1 MTLLFRDKFDR
12 IIRLPNERIRHIG
25 VHMDLRDK
33 LYLLELTLLYPDFLL
48 KDEGRVDVF
57 YYQKYLKDKH
67 LYFIVV
73 VKVFN
78 GEGFILTIFN
88 SDKLQ
93 Q

>member
-1 MTLLFRDKFDR
+1 MTLLFRDKFNR
-12 IIRLPNERIRHIG
+12 IIRLPNERIHHIG
-25 VHMDLRDK
+25 FHMDLKDK
-33 LYLLELTLLYPDFLL
+33 LYLIESALLHPDFLL
-48 KDEGRVDVF
+48 KDEKRSDVF
-57 YYQKYLKDKH
+57 YYQKYLKDRR

-88 SDKLQ
+88 NDKLQ